1 MHLSQVD
8 CSGSEFRIFDCS
20 YKTDAANECGS
31 NQNSGVFCNSGT
43 QCMAYVRG
51 EFVILHCYNIHEG
64 VLTIIRVGVL

>member
-31 NQNSGVFCNSGT
+31 NQNSGPEYLAT
-43 QCMAYVRG
+43 QVRNAW
-51 EFVILHCYNIHEG
+51 H
-64 VLTIIRVGVL
+64 T